1 MNQSMLIRNAIINL
15 VTIHAV
21 FEFYNKL
28 FILGV
33 LEEKLKFELLF
44 GFFVLLY
51 LSYRLF
57 QAKKIAS

>member
-1 MNQSMLIRNAIINL
+1 MLIRNAIINL

-28 FILGV
+28 FIQGV

-44 GFFVLLY
+44 GFFIL
-51 LSYRLF
+51 LSYPFF
-57 QAKKIAS
+57 QAKKIAA